1 MNIKLSTL
9 AAAVTAALAIG
20 ATGQASAAIY
30 GGAAINVDNLTVAIF
45 ESTTGTL
52 ATVNS
57 FDFRTSTSSDLNGVI
72 GPNNISTCSQSGG
85 CGGPGLPVVLN
96 SAPSSVGTVR
106 TDNAFTFIGPG
117 VSAQYGSADNVIW
130 DANLVGDAKTQVQG
144 IAEAELTG
152 GGSTAGASS
161 TIRSTTGFTFN
172 FTLAGP
178 GTFILDFFADP
189 DLFAQLIDPT
199 ASSGTASASI
209 STNFRITGTS
219 TGNNISWAPVGIAGN
234 QCLQTGAGTGVCVEN
249 FDTGNLNTSVSAP
262 FGGSDQSSF
271 DPLAN
276 TLTRYGITITN
287 LAAGAYSFTLATT
300 QEANVTRVARVPEPG
315 MLALLGIGLLGFGLS
330 ARRKKLV

>member
-1 MNIKLSTL
+1 MSIKLSTL

-45 ESTTGTL
+45 DSTTGTL
-52 ATVNS
+52 ATINS
-57 FDFRTSTSSDLNGVI
+57 FDFRTSTSSDLNGVN
-72 GPNNISTCSQSGG
+72 GPLNINTCNQSGG
-85 CGGPGLPVVLN
+85 CGGPGPGVVLN
-96 SAPSSVGTVR
+96 SAPSSIGTSR

-117 VSAQYGSADNVIW
+117 ASAQYGSADNVIW
-130 DANLVGDAKTQVQG
+130 DANLVGDPKTQVQG
-144 IAEAELTG
+144 IAEAELSG
-152 GGSTAGASS
+152 GGSTAGATS

-172 FTLAGP
+172 FALAGP

-199 ASSGTASASI
+199 ALTGTASASI
-209 STNFRITGTS
+209 STTFRISGGGS
-219 TGNNISWAPVGIAGN
+219 SISWAPEGIAGD
-234 QCLQTGAGTGVCVEN
+234 QCSESGPAICVEN
-249 FDTGNLNTSVSAP
+249 FDTGNLNASVSAP
-262 FGGSDQSSF
+262 LGGSDQSSF

-287 LAAGAYSFTLATT
+287 LAAGTYSFTLATT

-330 ARRKKLV
+330 ARGKKLV